1 MSLQSFLSPD
11 LIQDLGGQGGE
22 GKRNGGWVLGGQAQ
36 WWVAWSA
43 EIAGQLKALLGHLG
57 SGLCLGVKTAYLHI
71 FEGARKKEKES
82 KLEGGDGG
90 RWIELGSRWGWLW
103 DCPHMSCHVFCK
115 CILYFVFCICVTQ
128 GGDGW
133 AVEEREGRGRCL
145 VATRQLE
152 VRIKPN
158 RAF

>member
-1 MSLQSFLSPD
+1 M
-11 LIQDLGGQGGE
+11 
-22 GKRNGGWVLGGQAQ
+22 LGGQAQ

-57 SGLCLGVKTAYLHI
+57 SGLCLGVKSVYLHI

-103 DCPHMSCHVFCK
+103 DCPDMSCHVFCK
-115 CILYFVFCICVTQ
+115 CILCFVFVSPKV
-128 GGDGW
+128 GMAGLSRR
-133 AVEEREGRGRCL
+133 EREGEDVWWPPGNLR
-145 VATRQLE
+145 
-152 VRIKPN
+152 
-158 RAF
+158 